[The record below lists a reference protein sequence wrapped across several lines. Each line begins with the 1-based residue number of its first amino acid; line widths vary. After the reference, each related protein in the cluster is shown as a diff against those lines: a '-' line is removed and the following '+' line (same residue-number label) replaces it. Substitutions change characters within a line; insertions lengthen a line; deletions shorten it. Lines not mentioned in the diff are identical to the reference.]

1 MGGRIKKNKVKRNGG
16 VLSRMGERF
25 YNEVERIKDERLKNG
40 KSKDRVAIE
49 KITNL
54 IVRHK
59 LWPEIAEEIIEA
71 DEEEVNK
78 YGKG

>member
-1 MGGRIKKNKVKRNGG
+1 MDKGKQSRI
-16 VLSRMGERF
+16 GEKF
-25 YNEVERIKDERLKNG
+25 YKEVELIKDKRLRNG
-40 KSKDRVAIE
+40 KSNERVATE

-59 LWPEIAEEIIEA
+59 LWPEIAKEIIEI
-71 DEEEVNK
+71 DKEEVDK

>member
-1 MGGRIKKNKVKRNGG
+1 MEGKTERNGG
-16 VLSRMGERF
+16 VQSRMGIRF
-25 YNEVERIKDERLKNG
+25 YKEIELIKDKRLRNG
-40 KSKDRVAIE
+40 KSKERVATE

-59 LWPEIAEEIIEA
+59 LWPEIAREIIEA
-71 DEEEVNK
+71 NEDEVKK

>member
-1 MGGRIKKNKVKRNGG
+1 MVDKTKKKGG
-16 VLSRMGERF
+16 VQSRIGERF
-25 YNEVERIKDERLKNG
+25 YEEVERIKNKRLKNG
-40 KSKDRVAIE
+40 KSKDRVATE

-59 LWPEIAEEIIEA
+59 LWPEIAKEIIEI
-71 DEEEVNK
+71 DEEEVNR

>member
-1 MGGRIKKNKVKRNGG
+1 MPGKIKKTGG
-16 VLSRMGERF
+16 VQSRVGERF
-25 YNEVERIKDERLKNG
+25 YKAVNLIIDERLKNG

-54 IVRHK
+54 IVRYK
-59 LWPEIAEEIIEA
+59 LWPEVAKEIIEL

-78 YGKG
+78 YGNG